1 LGKRAENSVSEILAF
16 GFAVATG
23 FVAAGLGA
31 SAFQLA
37 TNQRLS
43 FEIPDWTLLSKF
55 LLAIVIVLAGPVI
68 LMRNGLRG
76 WILEKRHP
84 GWLAGT
90 IAIAT
95 GWSFISGLFMLHM
108 ALALQA

>member
-1 LGKRAENSVSEILAF
+1 MSEYLAF
-16 GFAVATG
+16 GFSVATG

-37 TNQRLS
+37 TNRRLS
-43 FEIPDWTLLSKF
+43 FEIPDWTLFSKF
-55 LLAIVIVLAGPVI
+55 LLTFVIVICGPVI
-68 LMRNGLRG
+68 MVRNGVRG

-90 IAIAT
+90 IALAT
-95 GWSFISGLFMLHM
+95 GWSFISGLFVLHM
-108 ALALQA
+108 ALAMQT